1 MLLDFEGLDIFSEGL
16 CTSWLERRANQFYFN
31 DKGEIIVK
39 FEDTQF

>member
-1 MLLDFEGLDIFSEGL
+1 MLIFQSL
-16 CTSWLERRANQFYFN
+16 WNQISWLERHANQFYFN